1 MHATHAGTGIHA
13 LVAHAGQ
20 HVRTVGIDGAL
31 GLALHIGVALEARQ
45 AGAGRRTAPVPA
57 FSVNTAGRRPARVN
71 DLWSGAGRCKRGR
84 VGKFQIAI
92 STCSFQVPKYA
103 SFGNELLMRED
114 FFLSFDMNRGCFVK
128 KNTNS

>member
-31 GLALHIGVALEARQ
+31 WLALYIGVALKAGQ

-57 FSVNTAGRRPARVN
+57 FSVNTAGRRPAGVN

-84 VGKFQIAI
+84 VGTFQIAI
-92 STCSFQVPKYA
+92 STCRFKIQNKQ
-103 SFGNELLMRED
+103 D
-114 FFLSFDMNRGCFVK
+114 F
-128 KNTNS
+128 